1 MAASRAAKASGGGR
15 DLNAA
20 YQAIAN
26 MCEAISL
33 PKNIID
39 TSRLLFKRVD
49 DEKALKGKRED
60 AIIAAC
66 IFIACRQ
73 ARVSRTFKE
82 IVALTKVP
90 KKVRTQPASPL
101 HHHAPC

>member
-1 MAASRAAKASGGGR
+1 
-15 DLNAA
+15 
-20 YQAIAN
+20 

-39 TSRLLFKRVD
+39 TSKQLFKRVD
-49 DEKALKGKRED
+49 EEKLLRGKNQD

-73 ARVSRTFKE
+73 GRVSRTFKE
-82 IVALTKVP
+82 IVALTSVP
-90 KKVRTQPASPL
+90 KKASFRVNVPSL
-101 HHHAPC
+101 SDD